1 MLHVN
6 QNFKNWVL
14 KEKILTHDSVLQI
27 QDFGYQDDKEGCDY
41 SMMTF

>member
-6 QNFKNWVL
+6 QNMKL
-14 KEKILTHDSVLQI
+14 AIKEKILTHDSVLQI
-27 QDFGYQDDKEGCDY
+27 QDFGYQDDKKGCDY